1 MRLLAPRSRG
11 VDSAAALRN
20 ATQREEQ
27 ELGRSRD
34 AGMDQG
40 EWLAP
45 GALLRRRDAL
55 DRRVAKVI
63 AAEDECRILLDCRKQ
78 KNGKPRVLAVVC
90 PKSPATQMQCAL
102 FVMKPRMFNTSK
114 LLLRNIVP
122 ILSDFHAEMGEG
134 NSVVIKYAKKNKTKQ
149 AVFLSTSPEDLG
161 AFLRV
166 ASNAHQIALMHVFT
180 VEAYILK
187 KNSVDCAQ

>member
-1 MRLLAPRSRG
+1 MFKRIDLESSLETPVEFVRTPCGAPPGGRAGRMK
-11 VDSAAALRN
+11 
-20 ATQREEQ
+20 TQRARGTPAEE
-27 ELGRSRD
+27 
-34 AGMDQG
+34 
-40 EWLAP
+40 
-45 GALLRRRDAL
+45 L

-63 AAEDECRILLDCRKQ
+63 SAEDECRILLDCRKQ

-90 PKSPATQMQCAL
+90 PKSPATQTQCAL

-134 NSVVIKYAKKNKTKQ
+134 NSVVIKYSKKNKTKH
-149 AVFLSTSPEDLG
+149 AVFLSTSPDDLG

-166 ASNAHQIALMHVFT
+166 ASSAHQIALMHVFT
-180 VEAYILK
+180 LEAHILK